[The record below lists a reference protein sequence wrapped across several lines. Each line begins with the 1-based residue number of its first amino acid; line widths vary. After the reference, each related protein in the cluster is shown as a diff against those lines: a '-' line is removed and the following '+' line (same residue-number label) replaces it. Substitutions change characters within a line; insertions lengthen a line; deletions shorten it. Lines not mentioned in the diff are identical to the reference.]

1 MLEILPVALIE
12 PPVNMLPPVMLPVT
26 LNEVNVPTEVILA
39 CAFEVT
45 VAAVVAAPDNA
56 PVNVVA
62 AMLVNPDTAVTVAP
76 KVSAVDPRVT
86 AALARRAWARVPVE
100 ILVALILDTLAPE
113 PLSVPMMLPL
123 VILPEVDMGLV
134 PNVAKFAATLALP
147 YVVTA
152 VIPVSCEPLPR
163 K

>member
-1 MLEILPVALIE
+1 
-12 PPVNMLPPVMLPVT
+12 MLPVT

-123 VILPEVDMGLV
+123 VILPVVDMGLLA
-134 PNVAKFAATLALP
+134 NAAKFAATLALL

-152 VIPVSCEPLPR
+152 VMPVNRDPLPT